1 MAPARKLTRTSL
13 FDRSALM
20 SFLEDG
26 LGPKRGMDTAAKHC
40 RAILHAAVRDAEA
53 GLDAV
58 DLSKSRVPGIPQFAR
73 DQIPRKFAL
82 VTTTIADC
90 QTSKDGSTTKMV
102 VETQDGHRVE
112 SVVMRHDKGGRVTL
126 CVSSQVGCKM
136 GCTFCATGTLG
147 ELGNLTSGEILEQLV
162 HANRLFNGNGNAD
175 DSRDDPADDT
185 QTDNRDR
192 DDKDKRR
199 VSGTGRGVR
208 NLVFMGMGEP
218 LNNYDSVVDAI
229 GPMTD
234 PTAFG
239 LAPSKVT
246 VSTVGVVP
254 KMRRLIVDA
263 PGVCLALSLHAPNQ
277 ALRERI
283 VPTATA
289 YKLPDILA
297 ALDHYLA
304 AGGPKT
310 SAMIEYCVLGGVND
324 SVECAREL
332 GHLMRDRDV
341 IVNLIPYNPTDVPM
355 GHEPPTPEAVRA
367 MYSVLT
373 GREFKVF
380 TTVRHEMGQDISGAC
395 GQLALKKGPSRGSV
409 VGGGGGSGGGTG
421 DIEDLGGVVSKAKDG
436 SGLRRRGASYKKEG
450 VMDDEGRLVENKEEK
465 NGPAKKEANE
475 HRGTSAGGRLDAG
488 AVSDET
494 NENAGVERRPRWTW
508 EDVSLVFLL
517 VVAFGSFTVMVAS
530 LGHQLWIARAG
541 D

>member
-20 SFLEDG
+20 AFLEDG
-26 LGPKRGMDTAAKHC
+26 LGPKRGTDTAAKHC

-82 VTTTIADC
+82 ITTTIADC

-175 DSRDDPADDT
+175 DSRDDPDDNT

-289 YKLPDILA
+289 YKLSDILA

-395 GQLALKKGPSRGSV
+395 GQLALKKGPSCGSAV
-409 VGGGGGSGGGTG
+409 GGGSGGGTG

-436 SGLRRRGASYKKEG
+436 SGLRRRGGSHRKEG
-450 VMDDEGRLVENKEEK
+450 VMDDEGRLVENKEERMAPRRRRRM
-465 NGPAKKEANE
+465 NI
-475 HRGTSAGGRLDAG
+475 GGR
-488 AVSDET
+488 
-494 NENAGVERRPRWTW
+494 RRVDGWTMAPFRTKRTKTRGSSGGRGGRGRTSRWC
-508 EDVSLVFLL
+508 SC
-517 VVAFGSFTVMVAS
+517 
-530 LGHQLWIARAG
+530 LWWRSG
-541 D
+541 RSR

>member
-20 SFLEDG
+20 AFLEDG
-26 LGPKRGMDTAAKHC
+26 LGPKRGTDTAAKHC

-82 VTTTIADC
+82 ITTTIADC

-175 DSRDDPADDT
+175 DSRDDPDDNT

-289 YKLPDILA
+289 YKLSDILA

-395 GQLALKKGPSRGSV
+395 GQLALKKGPSCGSAV
-409 VGGGGGSGGGTG
+409 GGGSGGGTG

-436 SGLRRRGASYKKEG
+436 SGLRRRGGSHRKEG
-450 VMDDEGRLVENKEEK
+450 VMDDEGHLVENKEE
-465 NGPAKKEANE
+465 KKEANE
-475 HRGTSAGGRLDAG
+475 HRGTTAGGRLDDG